1 MKETANP
8 SLKLVR
14 KEFDSDYDIRKLA
27 ASLGLHD
34 TFGLAPPIQ
43 MLLEELSE
51 LAMVN
56 QFQLPLPNPIPNFN
70 WNFRPM
76 EGCKR
81 TWQLAFGNPWWGNN
95 SEASSSISSL
105 AISSVRHEDEE
116 FSVKG
121 KELVVFYQTSTVK
134 QIINKLNNQRMI
146 GLARN
151 NVDTSNMEASYLN
164 KF

>member
-51 LAMVN
+51 LVMVN
-56 QFQLPLPNPIPNFN
+56 QFQLPLPSPIPNFN

-81 TWQLAFGNPWWGNN
+81 TW
-95 SEASSSISSL
+95 
-105 AISSVRHEDEE
+105 
-116 FSVKG
+116 
-121 KELVVFYQTSTVK
+121 
-134 QIINKLNNQRMI
+134 
-146 GLARN
+146 
-151 NVDTSNMEASYLN
+151 
-164 KF
+164 